1 MAHMGVNEKCVRGF
15 GEGNLKGKNPL
26 RKLELNG
33 RTIKKYLKEIG
44 WEGVD

>member
-15 GEGNLKGKNPL
+15 GEGNIKGTNPL
-26 RKLELNG
+26 RELELNG
-33 RTIKKYLKEIG
+33 RTIKKYLKETG